1 MWEGLCDYRSP
12 SQAKWLSI
20 PAVCSPE
27 VELSVSLAPCLVA
40 YSHASLH
47 DDNELNL
54 RNSKPALIKLKFAF
68 IRVAVVLVSLH
79 SNENPTKTP
88 SKLADLKRCLRGN
101 RPRSDS
107 NLSGRDFSFLG
118 CK

>member
-1 MWEGLCDYRSP
+1 MNENGPYRLIGSGTIRRWPYWSGSGLVEGSMSMWEGLCDYRSP

-54 RNSKPALIKLKFAF
+54 
-68 IRVAVVLVSLH
+68 
-79 SNENPTKTP
+79 
-88 SKLADLKRCLRGN
+88 
-101 RPRSDS
+101 
-107 NLSGRDFSFLG
+107 
-118 CK
+118 